1 MSTLD
6 YSTIYGWDFNKT
18 CGWLWSIVIDW
29 IKWRGF
35 KARGTQTGPIAAL
48 QANFVLNSTQFCFS
62 ILAIKLPQFPSI
74 YILMTISFIQYQ
86 QVGRMSLLS
95 LHIEVSLKSVPS
107 LNMAS
112 KFLRPQIIQFDCHWQ
127 WNSSFYC
134 YDQFLF
140 SLSAGWNNVT
150 LRSHS
155 NPFSVW
161 IWHWSF
167 TGGKWS
173 SLIAIPSPTFL
184 INSRF
189 AEFHTKEFECHSQL
203 HPSASM
209 QYIWVLFRSKI
220 SLDGEVQPET
230 IHIEVFFLS
239 QYISP

>member
-1 MSTLD
+1 
-6 YSTIYGWDFNKT
+6 
-18 CGWLWSIVIDW
+18 
-29 IKWRGF
+29 
-35 KARGTQTGPIAAL
+35 
-48 QANFVLNSTQFCFS
+48 
-62 ILAIKLPQFPSI
+62 
-74 YILMTISFIQYQ
+74 MTISFIKYQ

-95 LHIEVSLKSVPS
+95 LHIEVSLKSVLS

-112 KFLRPQIIQFDCHWQ
+112 KFHRPQIIQFDCHWQ
-127 WNSSFYC
+127 WNSSFFC

-140 SLSAGWNNVT
+140 SLSAGWKNVM
-150 LRSHS
+150 LMSHS

-189 AEFHTKEFECHSQL
+189 AEFHTKEFECHSLL
-203 HPSASM
+203 HPSASK

-220 SLDGEVQPET
+220 SLDVEVKPET
-230 IHIEVFFLS
+230 IYIEVFFLS
-239 QYISP
+239 